1 MSNYN
6 IILPNGAT
14 SASKP
19 DAGGAVVK
27 SVPVFGVVKDNID
40 TVRSG
45 RLRVYISDMGGPNP
59 DIDSS
64 WVTVNY
70 MSPFFGA
77 TQGTGAKTGYG
88 TYLQNPSSYG
98 MWNSPPDIGSIV
110 ICVFINGDP
119 NYGYWIG
126 CVPQPET
133 LYMVPAIGAS
143 ETVVLNDGES
153 NAYGGAT
160 RLPVANINANNSK
173 VDKSL
178 EFWDQPKPVHS
189 YLASILAQQ
198 GLLRDSIRGAIGT
211 SSQRESPS
219 RVGWGVSTPGRPIYD
234 GGYDDVTIKDNLD
247 AKKADQLKII
257 SRRGG
262 HSVVMDD
269 GDISGKDQL
278 VRIRSSL
285 GHQILM
291 SDDGQ
296 CLFIIH
302 ANGQSWVE
310 LGREGT
316 IDMYASN
323 SVNIRTQGDLNLHA
337 DNNININAKNDLNI
351 YGKNI
356 NVNSDEKTNWRT
368 GADFALQTLGKFGI
382 NAKGSLSLKTGG
394 DASLAGDG
402 NTFVNGAK
410 VNLNTGSSSFTPEE
424 VTPITIIA
432 HTDTLFDGTKG
443 WAAAPGKLLSVVS
456 RAPAHAPWANANQ
469 GVDVKV
475 NNSADANFPSA
486 PSSAVASTNNFVP
499 STPDVPVSAA
509 AAATV
514 PGTGAIGGTLDKNVT
529 ATMVSQVAAVAQ
541 TGPAAAAISAGSGI
555 VNTATGPVA
564 AIGQL
569 AQSPQQLENAGV
581 IKPGSAALVSSLVKQ
596 GVSIDKALSA
606 NMFTG
611 KPGAE
616 NLSAFQNNPL
626 AQVNTQVANFQKA
639 QSGLTQAGIITGKEA
654 PSQVAGLITAA
665 TSIGVAS
672 TVSFVTNATK
682 TLGSVGTGLGLSA
695 PISGFFGSVA
705 NNISSGNFAANL
717 ATNITGGLS
726 SLTSSLSGL
735 AKNPLSSVTSLLES
749 AKGLAGAAF
758 AAVTNGFPKLKAGEP
773 QNLKQIVDKAVAVAQ
788 SAGSTIADAAKSAGT
803 TISNLGSKA
812 ISLASGESSS
822 ATGSQLSTATSTS
835 ELTPSQLKWLGNA
848 DPSDPIILSRLPPP
862 LPGELNGDPSTQ
874 ATQVATSTLNATLP
888 GNTSTGIGNLPGG
901 GSSIASVV
909 NNGVKALNTIP
920 GASKITGAISSI
932 TAAVNTGSLSGSAS
946 SLLAELKKPGS
957 SLQALASVGLSPTA
971 MVGLNAAIAALS
983 SGGPSAIKLPTVA
996 TNTTDRSS
1004 ITTSIASVLGSTKI
1018 PAPNYSSPIASYFQN
1033 ETAKLQEREAQKA
1046 VLSKASDAQY
1056 QIATEAKT
1064 AYQTAINNL
1073 PEGDPGI
1080 AEARKKYYEEKSAFI
1095 KKSNE
1100 LTDFIVST

>member
-19 DAGGAVVK
+19 NAGGAVVK

-45 RLRVYISDMGGPNP
+45 RLRVYISDMGGTNP
-59 DIDSS
+59 DDATS

-70 MSPFFGA
+70 MSSFFGA
-77 TQGTGAKTGYG
+77 TQGSGDKTGYG

-98 MWNSPPDIGSIV
+98 MWNSPPDIGTTV
-110 ICVFINGDP
+110 ICIFINGDP

-153 NAYGGAT
+153 KSYGGAT

-198 GLLRDSIRGAIGT
+198 GLLRDSIRGPIGT
-211 SSQRESPS
+211 TSQRESPS
-219 RVGWGVSTPGRPIYD
+219 RVGWGVSTPGRPIYE
-234 GGYDDVTIKDNLD
+234 GGFDDATITQNLD
-247 AKKADQLKII
+247 TNKADQLKII

-262 HSVVMDD
+262 HSIVMDD

-296 CLFIIH
+296 TLFIIH
-302 ANGQSWVE
+302 ANGQSYVE
-310 LGREGT
+310 LGKEGT

-337 DNNININAKNDLNI
+337 DNNININAAKDLNI
-351 YGKNI
+351 LGKNI
-356 NVNSDEKTNWRT
+356 NINSTENTSWRI
-368 GADFALQTLGKFGI
+368 GADFALQALGKFGV
-382 NAKGSLSLKTGG
+382 NSKGALSLLSSG
-394 DASLAGDG
+394 DASLAGAG
-402 NTFVNGAK
+402 NAFVNGAK
-410 VNLNTGSSSFTPEE
+410 VNLNTGTASFTPGE
-424 VTPITIIA
+424 VTPLTTIA
-432 HTDTLFDGTKG
+432 HTDTLFDNTKG
-443 WAAAPGKLLSVVS
+443 WASAPGKLLSVVS

-469 GVDVKV
+469 GVDVKI
-475 NNSADANFPSA
+475 NNNADSNFPDSPSDAVSA
-486 PSSAVASTNNFVP
+486 TNDIVP
-499 STPDVPVSAA
+499 ATPNVPVSAA

-514 PGTGAIGGTLDKNVT
+514 PGTDAIGGAIDKNVT

-541 TGPAAAAISAGSGI
+541 TGPAASAIAAGSGI
-555 VNTATGPVA
+555 VNTSTGPVA
-564 AIGQL
+564 AIGKL
-569 AQSPQQLENAGV
+569 AQSPQQLETAGI
-581 IKPGSAALVSSLVKQ
+581 IKPGSAALVGALVKQ
-596 GVSIDKALSA
+596 GLPIEKALSP

-611 KPGAE
+611 QPGAE
-616 NLSAFQNNPL
+616 NLTAFQNNNT

-639 QSGLTQAGIITGKEA
+639 QSGLTQAGVITGKEA
-654 PSQVAGLITAA
+654 PGQVAGLITAA
-665 TSIGVAS
+665 TSLGVAS

-682 TLGSVGTGLGLSA
+682 TLGGTGLGLSA
-695 PISGFFGSVA
+695 PTSGFFGSVA

-726 SLTSSLSGL
+726 SLSSSLSGL
-735 AKNPLSSVTSLLES
+735 AKNPLGSVSSLLDS

-773 QNLKQIVDKAVAVAQ
+773 QNLKQIADKAIATAQ
-788 SAGSTIADAAKSAGT
+788 SAGSSIASLASSAGSA
-803 TISNLGSKA
+803 ISNLGSKA

-822 ATGSQLSTATSTS
+822 ATGSQISTTTSTS
-835 ELTPSQLKWLGNA
+835 ALTPSQLKWLGNA
-848 DPSDPIILSRLPPP
+848 DPSDPVILSRLPPP
-862 LPGELNGDPSTQ
+862 LPGELNGDMSTQ
-874 ATQVATSTLNATLP
+874 ATQVASSTVNATLP
-888 GNTSTGIGNLPGG
+888 GNASTGIGNLPGG
-901 GSSIASVV
+901 GASIASVV
-909 NNGVKALNTIP
+909 DNGSKLLNSIP
-920 GASKITGAISSI
+920 GAGKITGAISSI
-932 TAAVNTGSLSGSAS
+932 TAAVNTGSISGTAS
-946 SLLAELKKPGS
+946 SLLSELKKPGS
-957 SLQALASVGLSPTA
+957 SLQALASAGLSPTA

-983 SGGPSAIKLPTVA
+983 SGGPSPIKLPTVGI
-996 TNTTDRSS
+996 NTTDRTALSS
-1004 ITTSIASVLGSTKI
+1004 QIASVLGNSKI
-1018 PAPNYSSPIASYFQN
+1018 PPPRYGAAIDTTSLS
-1033 ETAKLQEREAQKA
+1033 AKL
-1046 VLSKASDAQY
+1046 DAQAEANKKLQAALDESSAAKQAY
-1056 QIATEAKT
+1056 YTARNDLPAGDPKIAELLAVWNEKNAIATRIMDANNST
-1064 AYQTAINNL
+1064 A
-1073 PEGDPGI
+1073 
-1080 AEARKKYYEEKSAFI
+1080 
-1095 KKSNE
+1095 
-1100 LTDFIVST
+1100 